1 VAIDLRA
8 AIEDRIGRDLAVYV
22 GGLRAA
28 GRSWREISQDIK
40 QRTQIDVSHEALR
53 GWFREELVGEQAS

>member
-1 VAIDLRA
+1 VAIDLRQ
-8 AIEDRIGRDLAVYV
+8 AIQERIGRDLGVYV

-40 QRTQIDVSHEALR
+40 TRTDIDVSHEALR
-53 GWFREELVGEQAS
+53 GWFRDDLTAAAS